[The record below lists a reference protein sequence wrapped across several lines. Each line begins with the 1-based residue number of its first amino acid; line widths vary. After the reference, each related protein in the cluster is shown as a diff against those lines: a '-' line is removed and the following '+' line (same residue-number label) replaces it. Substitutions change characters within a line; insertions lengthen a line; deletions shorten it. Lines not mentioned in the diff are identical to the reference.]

1 MSDQAD
7 LTQNPPL
14 APHLV
19 CAGAAEAID
28 FYVRAFGA
36 EEVMRLPGSD
46 GKLMHSCV
54 LINGSPVMIVDE
66 SIDWGLRGPLSLG
79 GSPVTLNLGVPDADA
94 WADRAVAA
102 GATLAMPVSEQFWGD
117 RYGVVVDP
125 FGHQWALVTPVR
137 SLNQEEL
144 ADAMA
149 ATTPTTG

>member
-1 MSDQAD
+1 M
-7 LTQNPPL
+7 
-14 APHLV
+14 